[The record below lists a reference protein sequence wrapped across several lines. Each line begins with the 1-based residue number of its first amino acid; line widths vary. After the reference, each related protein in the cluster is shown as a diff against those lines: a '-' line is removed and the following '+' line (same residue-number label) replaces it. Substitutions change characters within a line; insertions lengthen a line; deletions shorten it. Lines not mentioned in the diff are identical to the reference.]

1 MATIIKKIS
10 KFFEIFSKNTTKC
23 DGCAY
28 YKASGSCNLF
38 AITEDW
44 VEVKA
49 KDGCENYLHKNEL
62 IRK

>member
-49 KDGCENYLHKNEL
+49 KDGCEH
-62 IRK
+62 

>member
-28 YKASGSCNLF
+28 YKAPTSCNLF

-49 KDGCENYLHKNEL
+49 KDGCEHYLNKNEL
-62 IRK
+62 LRK